1 MSDRNRDPQA
11 PPCGQGNGAPQQDD
25 AFAAG
30 KCRPADRALQI
41 PVEVSRGLLM
51 ILSAPS
57 GAGKTSISREILRMF
72 PKIRFSVSYTTRPPR
87 PGEAD
92 GRDYHFVSEEVFRQQ
107 IARGGF
113 VEWVEN
119 YGRLYGTSRGTMD
132 AYLESGQDLLLDIEP
147 RGAKA
152 IRKDYPHGI
161 CIFVLP
167 PSLTELKARLAKRGE
182 RAEVVDRRL
191 RTSLD
196 EIREAL
202 WYDYVIFNER
212 LHEAVDQFRAIYI
225 AEKARR
231 DRAQAKI
238 ASFLNKE

>member
-1 MSDRNRDPQA
+1 MSDGDRDPQA

-25 AFAAG
+25 APAAG
-30 KCRPADRALQI
+30 RHVPAGGALRV
-41 PVEVSRGLLM
+41 PVGLSGGLLM

-72 PKIRFSVSYTTRPPR
+72 PEIRFSVSYTTRPPR
-87 PGEAD
+87 PGEVD
-92 GRDYHFVSEEVFRQQ
+92 GRDYHFVSEEAFRRQ
-107 IARGGF
+107 IARGEF

-119 YGRLYGTSRGTMD
+119 YGRLYGTSRRTMD
-132 AYLESGQDLLLDIEP
+132 AYLESGQDLILDIEP

-161 CIFVLP
+161 FIFVLP

-182 RAEVVDRRL
+182 GADVVERRL

-212 LHEAVDQFRAIYI
+212 LDEAVDQFRAIYI
-225 AEKARR
+225 AEKSRR
-231 DRAQAKI
+231 DRAQEKI
-238 ASFLNKE
+238 ASFLK